1 MVRKYQ
7 YALHTGTKYRYY
19 FMELLWESRMYARED
34 IDCDVKLTSQ
44 GGSQSKPCESHGDA
58 AKEQSDRPGLL
69 PTRGH
74 FLCLAGVHS
83 LSTVTLPH
91 GNPLCCPVCIPFS
104 GSLPLF
110 IPLHGTH
117 QAPQNAAPLPVGGP
131 GGEFQKAAGM
141 YLSLTG
147 TPHASNP
154 AGVLKA
160 RSPDLS
166 SPASDNDHKAPRG
179 PGLAEKGICSL
190 TPDPRDVSHR

>member
-110 IPLHGTH
+110 IPRH
-117 QAPQNAAPLPVGGP
+117 P
-131 GGEFQKAAGM
+131 
-141 YLSLTG
+141 S
-147 TPHASNP
+147 
-154 AGVLKA
+154 
-160 RSPDLS
+160 S
-166 SPASDNDHKAPRG
+166 SPECSPAHRGGTRRGIPESSRYVPFPDRHSARQQPRG
-179 PGLAEKGICSL
+179 SSESPQ
-190 TPDPRDVSHR
+190 P